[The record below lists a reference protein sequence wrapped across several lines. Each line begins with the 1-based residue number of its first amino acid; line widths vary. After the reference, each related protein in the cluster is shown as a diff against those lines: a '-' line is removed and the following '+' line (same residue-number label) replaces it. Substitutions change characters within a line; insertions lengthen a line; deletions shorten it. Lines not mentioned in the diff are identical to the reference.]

1 MNTFKIDGRKVY
13 QSFTNDQGVK
23 ILVIKQDKGVFF
35 TDCKTDSSYNTG
47 DTTKQAVEAMVNKFM
62 NGEVAAE
69 PVAAQAIVTLDG
81 RKALQ
86 TFETNDGYTIDVIK
100 SGRAYTVQVCYKG
113 KQSDAYTPVINGS
126 LIQAQ
131 EIINEMMAAID
142 DSNDDS
148 NDDNADTFNIIDK
161 YLDVEGMAGN
171 VTLYFNAYKQF
182 FVALDSELSWHRY
195 KLVKSIDQLNT
206 AQKTAILEYSLG
218 CGASFNADLDVT
230 LSDVFKHGEYIELI
244 ASDKL

>member
-1 MNTFKIDGRKVY
+1 MNTFKI
-13 QSFTNDQGVK
+13 
-23 ILVIKQDKGVFF
+23 
-35 TDCKTDSSYNTG
+35 
-47 DTTKQAVEAMVNKFM
+47 
-62 NGEVAAE
+62 
-69 PVAAQAIVTLDG
+69 DG

-113 KQSDAYTPVINGS
+113 KQSESYMPVINGS

-142 DSNDDS
+142 DSNDD
-148 NDDNADTFNIIDK
+148 NNDNADTFYIIDK
-161 YLDVEGMAGN
+161 YLEVEGMAGN
-171 VTLYFNAYKQF
+171 VTLYFNAHKQF
-182 FVALDSELSWHRY
+182 FVALDSELSWQRY
-195 KLVKSIDQLNT
+195 KLVKSIEQLNT

-218 CGASFNADLDVT
+218 RGASFNVDLDVT

-244 ASDKL
+244 AADKL